1 MEPQAEYSAQLP
13 YPDGIIEIGGKKY
26 MTDAKGALMPLAL
39 VEVAEKLE
47 DEMVRK
53 IIHYAK
59 DLSDRVTRFKGHTY
73 DDICSLQALLEQEY
87 GAPAGGKKGNI
98 TFTSY
103 DSTMKV
109 QVKVAN
115 VLEFGSRLQV
125 AKKLVDACLSE
136 WAEDSR
142 DEIRAIVNRAF
153 QVDSE
158 GAVNRSELFMLLRV
172 AIEDERWQRAMDAIR
187 DSIRVVGSKT
197 YFHFFEREHSD
208 GEWTPISI
216 SLARA

>member
-1 MEPQAEYSAQLP
+1 MEAQIEAP
-13 YPDGIIEIGGKKY
+13 AAPWSDGITEIGGKKY

-39 VEVAEKLE
+39 VETAEKLE

-53 IIHYAK
+53 IIYHAK
-59 DLSDRVTRFKGHTY
+59 DLSDRVARFKGHTF

-98 TFTSY
+98 TFESY
-103 DSTMKV
+103 DGLMKV

-153 QVDSE
+153 QVDNE
-158 GAVNRSELFMLLRV
+158 GTVNRSEIFMLLRV
-172 AIEDERWQRAMDAIR
+172 AIEDERWKRAMDAIR
-187 DSIRVVGSKT
+187 DSIRVIGTKT
-197 YFHFFEREHSD
+197 YFHFFERESLD
-208 GEWTPISI
+208 GEWTAIPI

>member
-1 MEPQAEYSAQLP
+1 MEAQAEYTAAP
-13 YPDGIIEIGGKKY
+13 WGDGITEIGGKKY
-26 MTDAKGALMPLAL
+26 MTDAKGALMPLGL
-39 VEVAEKLE
+39 IGPAEKLE

-53 IIHYAK
+53 VIHHAK
-59 DLSDRVTRFKGHTY
+59 ELSDRVARFKGHTF

-98 TFTSY
+98 TFESY
-103 DSTMKV
+103 DGLMKV
-109 QVKVAN
+109 QVKVAR

-136 WAEDSR
+136 WAEGSR

-158 GAVNRSELFMLLRV
+158 GIVNRSELFMLLRV

-187 DSIRVVGSKT
+187 DSIRVVGTKT
-197 YFHFFEREHSD
+197 YFHFYERDSLD
-208 GEWTPISI
+208 GEWTSISI